1 MIIQLLMPLLVF
13 AHQPTLKQKSESA
26 SQKIGVFTN
35 LEALDALGI
44 PALAK
49 DSRSGVGYAE
59 VGEKDQNRL
68 FQWNHEKG
76 RCGGYEALP
85 ETLTSLSEAQESLKA
100 LGSLVERDQSLA
112 NRKIDIPAPKRPE
125 IDFALRDLKEDNVQT
140 TVQWLSS
147 FPDRDHRKSDPN
159 KHIAPFET
167 KIKEA
172 MAGYSHPWKVDLI
185 SHKSTTQKSVRLRIE
200 GSERPSEII
209 VLGGHL
215 DSINGGWGGGGAPGA
230 DDNASGS
237 AALLEA
243 LRVLAKQDRP
253 ERSIEFFWYAGEESG
268 LLGSAEIAK
277 QYKAESKDVVAV
289 LQVDMT
295 LFPGAGE
302 FVVGNISDFTS
313 PWLRS
318 YLESRNNTYIKAKL
332 IDDKCGYACSDHAS
346 WYRQGYATLMPFEA
360 DTSRMNKKIHTAND
374 KVDETSSFRHALV
387 FSKIALVFAMDLG
400 NSTIRP

>member
-1 MIIQLLMPLLVF
+1 MIIQLLLPLLAF
-13 AHQPTLKQKSESA
+13 AHNPNPKPDFNSN
-26 SQKIGVFTN
+26 KIGVFTN
-35 LEALDALGI
+35 LDALESLGI

-49 DSRSGVGYAE
+49 DTRSGVGYAR
-59 VGEKDQNRL
+59 VGEEDQDRL
-68 FQWNHEKG
+68 FRWNHEKG

-85 ETLTSLSEAQESLKA
+85 ETLSTLSEVQKSLDS
-100 LGSLVERDQSLA
+100 LGSLVERDQQLA
-112 NRKIDIPAPKRPE
+112 GKKIDIPAPKRPE
-125 IDFALRDLKEDNVQT
+125 IDFALRELKEENIEA
-140 TVQWLSS
+140 TVKWLSG
-147 FPDRDHRKSDPN
+147 FPDRDHRKGDPN
-159 KHIAPFET
+159 KHIGGFEAKIREVMKGTSQIWKIDQIGHTST
-167 KIKEA
+167 K
-172 MAGYSHPWKVDLI
+172 
-185 SHKSTTQKSVRLRIE
+185 QKSIRLRIE
-200 GSERPSEII
+200 GTERPSEII

-237 AALLEA
+237 STLLEA

-277 QYKAESKDVVAV
+277 QYKAERKDVVAV
-289 LQVDMT
+289 LQLDMT

-313 PWLRS
+313 PWLRA
-318 YLESRNNTYIKAKL
+318 YLESRNNIYIKAKL

-360 DTSRMNKKIHTAND
+360 DTSRMNKKIHTADD
-374 KVDETSSFRHALV
+374 KIDGTSSFRHALV
-387 FSKIALVFAMDLG
+387 FGKIAIVFAMELG
-400 NSTIRP
+400 NSTIRPN